1 MTTVTC
7 RKCGNR
13 FETAAHS
20 GRTRCGDCRA
30 AVSVPKG
37 VTPAAVILLLDCDH
51 VVRSAGIRVED
62 VDRYRWRCDKCSN
75 EELHEAKK
83 LVVALSAAERD
94 ALDARD
100 PAALAQLRNVLAAI
114 SAG

>member
-7 RKCGNR
+7 PRCGNR

-20 GRTRCGDCRA
+20 GRTRCGNCRA

-37 VTPAAVILLLDCDH
+37 ETPAAFILLLDCDH
-51 VVRSAGIRVED
+51 LVRSAGMGVED
-62 VDRYRWRCDKCSN
+62 VDRYRWPCDRCSD
-75 EELHEAKK
+75 EELHRVKK

-100 PAALAQLRNVLAAI
+100 PAALAHLGRVLAAV
-114 SAG
+114 SAA